1 MLHFEFKQSYQLANK
16 IPFIEEHFRV
26 LVLLMA
32 LSNGKKFPTSP
43 SKNKE
48 LKKSEFSDYE
58 RITESLTIVMVRQ

>member
-1 MLHFEFKQSYQLANK
+1 M
-16 IPFIEEHFRV
+16 EENFRV

-32 LSNGKKFPTSP
+32 LSNSKKFSTSP

-48 LKKSEFSDYE
+48 LNKSEFSDYE